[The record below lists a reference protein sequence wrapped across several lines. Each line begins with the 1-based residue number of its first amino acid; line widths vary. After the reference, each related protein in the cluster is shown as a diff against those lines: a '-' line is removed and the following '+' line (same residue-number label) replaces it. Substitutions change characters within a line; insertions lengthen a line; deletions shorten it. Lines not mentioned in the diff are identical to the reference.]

1 MNTCD
6 EATTETK
13 YSIKL
18 SVEIKIFFSLGIHSH
33 MQRDSTD
40 ARQIQPSPQSA
51 RHKQRRHYGSID
63 GEITVDAAW
72 LDCANIHVDMC

>member
-18 SVEIKIFFSLGIHSH
+18 SVEIKVLFSLGIHSH

-40 ARQIQPSPQSA
+40 ARQTQSSLQSA
-51 RHKQRRHYGSID
+51 RYKQRRHYGSID
-63 GEITVDAAW
+63 GEITVDVAW
-72 LDCANIHVDMC
+72 LDLTQMHVDMS